1 MVAKRRPR
9 FRYIVFS
16 VFGEGKFSE
25 AHVLDAL
32 DAALPDVSFRLIEF
46 DGLSGIVRCFNT
58 DKDAVIAAMNALVE
72 IGQGKTTVRTVGTS
86 GTIRRA
92 RSKYLR

>member
-25 AHVLDAL
+25 AQVVNAL
-32 DAALPDVSFRLIEF
+32 EAVLPDVSFRLIEF
-46 DGLSGIVRCFNT
+46 DGLNGIVRCFNT
-58 DKDAVIAAMNALVE
+58 DKDAVIAAMNATVE
-72 IGQGKTTVRTVGTS
+72 KGYGETTMRTVGTS

>member
-1 MVAKRRPR
+1 VVAKRRPR

-16 VFGEGKFSE
+16 VFGEGKITE

-32 DAALPDVSFRLIEF
+32 DLALPGVSFRLIEF

-58 DKDAVIAAMNALVE
+58 DKETVIGAMNALTE
-72 IGQGKTTVRTVGTS
+72 IGQRKTTTRTIGTS